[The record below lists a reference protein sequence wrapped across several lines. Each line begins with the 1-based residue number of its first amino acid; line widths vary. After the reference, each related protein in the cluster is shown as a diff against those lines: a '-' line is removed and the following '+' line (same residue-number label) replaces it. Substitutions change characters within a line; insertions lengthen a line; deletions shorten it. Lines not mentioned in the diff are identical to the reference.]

1 MSVVVHTLNVVYI
14 SVSVLVLY
22 ICSLHTPTV
31 SMKVGEV
38 HGVHPGWSGPPSR
51 EDSSEAKHWS
61 Y

>member
-31 SMKVGEV
+31 SMKAGEV
-38 HGVHPGWSGPPSR
+38 HGVHPGSRTVWSPVSR
-51 EDSSEAKHWS
+51 GLV
-61 Y
+61 